1 MKTPHI
7 VSDDIPTELNLK
19 ILSRFPAKSIARGD
33 KLFPH
38 YASVVGVIST
48 GEIVL
53 SMADYTCTQPLN
65 VESMSHSHY

>member
-1 MKTPHI
+1 M

-19 ILSRFPAKSIARGD
+19 ILVIN
-33 KLFPH
+33 LFPH

-65 VESMSHSHY
+65 VELMSHSHY